1 MKVLTIK
8 QPWAT
13 LIVEGYK
20 RFEFRS
26 WKTNYRGDILIHA
39 GKWID
44 KEAMERL
51 KKYLPDEIPIGKII
65 GKATLT
71 DCVPMSKD
79 FADMLS
85 KENNYIYTTHSF
97 SRNYGFKLE
106 NVEKLDNP
114 IEIRGQLGLWNY
126 NNSWHKIKNVL

>member
-1 MKVLTIK
+1 MKVITIK

-39 GKWID
+39 GKGID
-44 KEAMERL
+44 KEAMERP

-85 KENNYIYTTHSF
+85 KENNDIYTTHSF

-126 NNSWHKIKNVL
+126 NNS

>member
-1 MKVLTIK
+1 MKVITIK

-26 WKTNYRGDILIHA
+26 WKTNYRWDILIHA
-39 GKWID
+39 GKGID

-126 NNSWHKIKNVL
+126 NNS

>member
-1 MKVLTIK
+1 MKVITIK

-39 GKWID
+39 GKEID

-85 KENNYIYTTHSF
+85 KENNDIYTTHSF

-126 NNSWHKIKNVL
+126 NNS

>member
-1 MKVLTIK
+1 MKVITIK

-39 GKWID
+39 GKGID

-51 KKYLPDEIPIGKII
+51 KKYLPNEIPLGKII

-79 FADMLS
+79 FADMLA
-85 KENNYIYTTHSF
+85 KENNDIYTTHSF

-114 IEIRGQLGLWNY
+114 IEIRGQLGLWNC
-126 NNSWHKIKNVL
+126 NNG

>member
-1 MKVLTIK
+1 MKVITIK

-39 GKWID
+39 GKGID
-44 KEAMERL
+44 KEVMERL

-85 KENNYIYTTHSF
+85 KENNDIYTTHSF

-126 NNSWHKIKNVL
+126 NNS

>member
-1 MKVLTIK
+1 MKVITIK

-39 GKWID
+39 GKGID

-51 KKYLPDEIPIGKII
+51 KKYLPDEIPLGKII

-79 FADMLS
+79 FADMLA
-85 KENNYIYTTHSF
+85 KENNDIYTTHSF

-126 NNSWHKIKNVL
+126 NNS

>member
-1 MKVLTIK
+1 MKVITIK

-39 GKWID
+39 GKGID

-51 KKYLPDEIPIGKII
+51 KKYLPDEIPLGKII

-71 DCVPMSKD
+71 DCIPMSKD
-79 FADMLS
+79 FADMLA
-85 KENNYIYTTHSF
+85 KENNDIYTTHSF

-126 NNSWHKIKNVL
+126 NDG

>member
-1 MKVLTIK
+1 MKVITIK

-39 GKWID
+39 GKGID

-85 KENNYIYTTHSF
+85 KENNDIYTTHSF

-126 NNSWHKIKNVL
+126 NNG

>member
-1 MKVLTIK
+1 MKVITIK

-39 GKWID
+39 GKGID

-51 KKYLPDEIPIGKII
+51 KKYLPDEIPLGKII

-71 DCVPMSKD
+71 DCVPMSRD
-79 FADMLS
+79 FADMLA
-85 KENNYIYTTHSF
+85 KENNDIYTTHSF

-126 NNSWHKIKNVL
+126 NN

>member
-1 MKVLTIK
+1 MKVLTIR

-39 GKWID
+39 GKGID

-51 KKYLPDEIPIGKII
+51 KKYLPMIFH
-65 GKATLT
+65 L
-71 DCVPMSKD
+71 
-79 FADMLS
+79 
-85 KENNYIYTTHSF
+85 
-97 SRNYGFKLE
+97 
-106 NVEKLDNP
+106 EKL
-114 IEIRGQLGLWNY
+114 
-126 NNSWHKIKNVL
+126 

>member
-1 MKVLTIK
+1 MKVITIK

-39 GKWID
+39 GKGID
-44 KEAMERL
+44 KDAMERL

-85 KENNYIYTTHSF
+85 KENNDIYTTHSF

-126 NNSWHKIKNVL
+126 NNS

>member
-1 MKVLTIK
+1 MKVITIK

-39 GKWID
+39 GKGID

-51 KKYLPDEIPIGKII
+51 KKYLPDEIPLGKII

-79 FADMLS
+79 FADKLA
-85 KENNYIYTTHSF
+85 KENNDIYTTHSF

-106 NVEKLDNP
+106 NVEKLDNQV
-114 IEIRGQLGLWNY
+114 EVKGQLGLWNY
-126 NNSWHKIKNVL
+126 NN

>member
-1 MKVLTIK
+1 MKVITIK

-39 GKWID
+39 GKGID

-85 KENNYIYTTHSF
+85 KENNDIYTTHSF
-97 SRNYGFKLE
+97 SRNYGFKLK

-126 NNSWHKIKNVL
+126 NNS

>member
-1 MKVLTIK
+1 MKVITIK

-39 GKWID
+39 GKGID

-51 KKYLPDEIPIGKII
+51 KKYLPNEIPLGKII

-85 KENNYIYTTHSF
+85 KENNDIYTTHSF
-97 SRNYGFKLE
+97 F
-106 NVEKLDNP
+106 
-114 IEIRGQLGLWNY
+114 
-126 NNSWHKIKNVL
+126 

>member
-1 MKVLTIK
+1 MKVITIK

-39 GKWID
+39 GKGID
-44 KEAMERL
+44 KEAMECL
-51 KKYLPDEIPIGKII
+51 KKYLPDEIPLGKII
-65 GKATLT
+65 GKATLI
-71 DCVPMSKD
+71 DCIPMSKD
-79 FADMLS
+79 FADMLA
-85 KENNYIYTTHSF
+85 KENNDIYTTHSF

-126 NNSWHKIKNVL
+126 NNS

>member
-1 MKVLTIK
+1 MKVITIK

-39 GKWID
+39 GKGID

-65 GKATLT
+65 GTATLT
-71 DCVPMSKD
+71 DCVPMSKE

-85 KENNYIYTTHSF
+85 KENNDIYTTHSF

-106 NVEKLDNP
+106 NVEKLDNL

-126 NNSWHKIKNVL
+126 NNS

>member
-1 MKVLTIK
+1 MKVITIK

-39 GKWID
+39 GKGID

-85 KENNYIYTTHSF
+85 KENNDIYTTNSF

-126 NNSWHKIKNVL
+126 NNS

>member
-1 MKVLTIK
+1 MKVITIK

-39 GKWID
+39 GKGID

-51 KKYLPDEIPIGKII
+51 KKYLPNEIPLGKII

-85 KENNYIYTTHSF
+85 KENNDIYTTHSF

-126 NNSWHKIKNVL
+126 NNS

>member
-1 MKVLTIK
+1 MKVITIK

-39 GKWID
+39 GKGID

-51 KKYLPDEIPIGKII
+51 KKYLPDEIPLGKII

-71 DCVPMSKD
+71 DCIPMSKD
-79 FADMLS
+79 FADMLA
-85 KENNYIYTTHSF
+85 KENNDIYTTHSF

-126 NNSWHKIKNVL
+126 NNS

>member
-13 LIVEGYK
+13 LIMQGIK

-39 GKWID
+39 GKVID
-44 KEAMERL
+44 KEAVERL
-51 KKYLPDEIPIGKII
+51 ARYLPDDLPLGKIL
-65 GKATLT
+65 GKATIT
-71 DCVPMSKD
+71 DCVPMSEE
-79 FADMLS
+79 FAQMLEE
-85 KENNYIYTTHSF
+85 ENNEIYTTHSF

-106 NVEKLDNP
+106 NIEAFDEP
-114 IEIRGQLGLWNY
+114 IEIKGQLGLWNY
-126 NNSWHKIKNVL
+126 EK

>member
-1 MKVLTIK
+1 MKVITIK

-39 GKWID
+39 GKGID

-71 DCVPMSKD
+71 NCVPMSKD

-85 KENNYIYTTHSF
+85 KENNDIYTTHSF

-126 NNSWHKIKNVL
+126 NNS

>member
-1 MKVLTIK
+1 
-8 QPWAT
+8 
-13 LIVEGYK
+13 
-20 RFEFRS
+20 
-26 WKTNYRGDILIHA
+26 
-39 GKWID
+39 
-44 KEAMERL
+44 MERL

-85 KENNYIYTTHSF
+85 KENNDIYTTHSF

-126 NNSWHKIKNVL
+126 NNS

>member
-1 MKVLTIK
+1 MKVITIK

-26 WKTNYRGDILIHA
+26 WKTNYRVDILIHA
-39 GKWID
+39 GKGID

-51 KKYLPDEIPIGKII
+51 KKYLPDEIPLGKII

-79 FADMLS
+79 FADMLA
-85 KENNYIYTTHSF
+85 KENNDIYTTHSF

-126 NNSWHKIKNVL
+126 NNS

>member
-1 MKVLTIK
+1 MKVITIK

-39 GKWID
+39 GKGID

-51 KKYLPDEIPIGKII
+51 KKYLPDEIPLGKII

-71 DCVPMSKD
+71 DCVSMSKD

-85 KENNYIYTTHSF
+85 KENNDIYTTHSF

-106 NVEKLDNP
+106 NVQKLDNP
-114 IEIRGQLGLWNY
+114 IDVKGQLGLWNY
-126 NNSWHKIKNVL
+126 ESK

>member
-1 MKVLTIK
+1 MKVITIK

-39 GKWID
+39 GKGID

-71 DCVPMSKD
+71 DCVPMSKE

-85 KENNYIYTTHSF
+85 KENNDIYTTHSF

-106 NVEKLDNP
+106 NVEKLDNL

-126 NNSWHKIKNVL
+126 NNS

>member
-1 MKVLTIK
+1 MKVITIK

-39 GKWID
+39 GKGID

-85 KENNYIYTTHSF
+85 KENNDIYTTHSF

-114 IEIRGQLGLWNY
+114 IEIKGQLGIWNY
-126 NNSWHKIKNVL
+126 NN

>member
-1 MKVLTIK
+1 MKVITIK

-39 GKWID
+39 GKGID

-51 KKYLPDEIPIGKII
+51 KKYLPDEIPLGKII

-85 KENNYIYTTHSF
+85 KENNDIYTTHSF

-126 NNSWHKIKNVL
+126 NNS

>member
-1 MKVLTIK
+1 MKVISIK
-8 QPWAT
+8 QPWPT

-39 GKWID
+39 GKGID

-85 KENNYIYTTHSF
+85 KENNDIYTTHSF

-126 NNSWHKIKNVL
+126 NNS

>member
-1 MKVLTIK
+1 MKVITIK

-39 GKWID
+39 GKGID

-85 KENNYIYTTHSF
+85 KENNDIYTTHSF

-114 IEIRGQLGLWNY
+114 IEIRGQLGLWN
-126 NNSWHKIKNVL
+126 

>member
-1 MKVLTIK
+1 MKVITIK

-39 GKWID
+39 GKGID

-71 DCVPMSKD
+71 DCIPMSKD

-85 KENNYIYTTHSF
+85 KENNDIYTTHSF

-126 NNSWHKIKNVL
+126 NNS